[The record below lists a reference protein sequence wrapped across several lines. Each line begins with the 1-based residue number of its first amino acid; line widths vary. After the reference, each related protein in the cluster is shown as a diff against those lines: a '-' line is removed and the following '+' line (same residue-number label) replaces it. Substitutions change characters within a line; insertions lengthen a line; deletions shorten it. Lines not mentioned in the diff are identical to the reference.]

1 MKQVFKGFYT
11 VATGMVAQQ
20 RKTEILTNNM
30 ANANTPGFKAE
41 QTTIR
46 SFPDMLMSAVSSTTI
61 PTEKGFALKK
71 LDPVGA
77 LNAGVYLQETMPNQ
91 AQGQIYSTGLTTDVA
106 LINSS
111 LPTDEASGNTGQIFF
126 RLENEAGTESYT
138 RNGNFTMDG
147 QGNLVNSQG
156 LFVLDANGERL
167 QFTNDNIRISSDGTI
182 FDENNVQV
190 GTLGV
195 AFSENPDVLVKRDN
209 GLFNTLD
216 GAALPSA
223 YGQEN
228 VQFSMQ
234 HQYLEGSNVDAAKAM
249 TDLLTAY
256 RAFEANQKVLQAYDK
271 SMDKAV
277 NEIGR
282 VN

>member
-1 MKQVFKGFYT
+1 MFKGFYT

-30 ANANTPGFKAE
+30 ANANTPGFKSD

-46 SFPDMLMSAVSSTTI
+46 SFPDMLMSAVNSTTI
-61 PTEKGFALKK
+61 PTENGFAVKNLN
-71 LDPVGA
+71 PIGA

-91 AQGQIYSTGLTTDVA
+91 AQGQIYSTGLNTDIA
-106 LINSS
+106 LINGAM
-111 LPTDEASGNTGQIFF
+111 PTDETSGNSGQIFF

-138 RNGNFTMDG
+138 RNGNFTLDG
-147 QGNLVNSQG
+147 QGNLVNPQG

-167 QFTNDNIRISSDGTI
+167 QFNNDNIRISSDGAI
-182 FDENNVQV
+182 FDENDIQI

-195 AFSENPDVLVKRDN
+195 AFSENPDVLVKLDN

-216 GAALPSA
+216 GADLPSA
-223 YGQEN
+223 YGQAN

-234 HQYLEGSNVDAAKAM
+234 QQYLEGSNVDASKAM

-271 SMDKAV
+271 SMEKAV
-277 NEIGR
+277 TEIGR

>member
-1 MKQVFKGFYT
+1 MFKGFYT

-30 ANANTPGFKAE
+30 ANANTPGFKSD

-46 SFPDMLMSAVSSTTI
+46 SFPDMLMSAVSSTTV

-71 LDPVGA
+71 LDTVGA
-77 LNAGVYLQETMPNQ
+77 VNAGVYLQETMPDQ
-91 AQGQIYSTGLTTDVA
+91 TQGQIISTGLTTDVA
-106 LINSS
+106 LINSN
-111 LPTDEASGNTGQIFF
+111 LPVDAVSGNSGQIFF
-126 RLENEAGTESYT
+126 RLENEDGTESYT
-138 RNGNFTMDG
+138 RNGNFTLDG

-156 LFVLDANGERL
+156 LFVLDATGQRL
-167 QFTNDNIRISSDGTI
+167 QFTNDNIRISSEGAI
-182 FDENNVQV
+182 FDETGAQV
-190 GTLGV
+190 GALGV
-195 AFSENPDVLVKRDN
+195 AFSANPDVLVKRDN
-209 GLFNTLD
+209 GLYNTLD
-216 GAALPSA
+216 GEDLPTA
-223 YGQEN
+223 YGQAG

-234 HQYLEGSNVDAAKAM
+234 QQYLERSNVDAAKAM
-249 TDLLTAY
+249 TDLMTAY

>member
-1 MKQVFKGFYT
+1 MFKGFYT

-30 ANANTPGFKAE
+30 ANANTPGFKSD

-46 SFPDMLMSAVSSTTI
+46 SFPDMLMSAVGSTNI

-71 LDPVGA
+71 LDTIGA
-77 LNAGVYLQETMPNQ
+77 LNAGVYLQETMPDQ

-106 LINSS
+106 LINSQI
-111 LPTDEASGNTGQIFF
+111 PTDAASGNSGQIFF
-126 RLENEAGTESYT
+126 RLENENGTESYT
-138 RNGNFTMDG
+138 RNGNFTLDG
-147 QGNLVNSQG
+147 AGNLVNPMG
-156 LFVLDANGERL
+156 LFVLDANGNRM
-167 QFTNDNIRISSDGTI
+167 QFANDNIRIDSTGAI
-182 FDENNVQV
+182 FDENNAQV

-195 AFSENPDVLVKRDN
+195 AFSANPDVLVKRGN
-209 GLFNTLD
+209 GLYDTLE
-216 GAALPSA
+216 GEALPSA
-223 YGQEN
+223 YGQAG

-234 HQYLEGSNVDAAKAM
+234 QQYLEGSNVDAAKAM
-249 TDLLTAY
+249 TDLLTSY

-282 VN
+282 V